1 MAEYVPARDNQGGI
15 IAMRLATAQDAEQP
29 PAEQAP
35 AESRLRSIDPRAGRR
50 PMFEPAA
57 AQISAVSVVRSAQ
70 IRRAQIAAL
79 AFIGL
84 AVLIG
89 LVALTRPGAAPAA
102 AQPTVL
108 PTTQPAAA
116 ALAATATPRSCV
128 ITQTTPAFY
137 APAGAPAP
145 LAIERGTACQV
156 GAWHSGL
163 PDWRQITIGGGAP
176 VWVPLAVV
184 SMASTA
190 GLVDLAPP
198 PTATPAPIPPTPLI
212 IVEQAPPMPPP
223 PTQCATVRGGG
234 ATVQRCG
241 TDPLAQLQVEAEA
254 AWREQ
259 MTPATPTTRT

>member
-1 MAEYVPARDNQGGI
+1 MSGKSLIFGQDARDASGRIDVG
-15 IAMRLATAQDAEQP
+15 RSLADMLP
-29 PAEQAP
+29 PDPPPDP
-35 AESRLRSIDPRAGRR
+35 AG
-50 PMFEPAA
+50 
-57 AQISAVSVVRSAQ
+57 AQISAVPVVRSAQ

-79 AFIGL
+79 TCIGL

-108 PTTQPAAA
+108 PTAQPAAA

-156 GAWHSGL
+156 VAWHAGL

-198 PTATPAPIPPTPLI
+198 PTATPAPIPPTPRI

-241 TDPLAQLQVEAEA
+241 VAPLEQLQADAEA

>member
-1 MAEYVPARDNQGGI
+1 MSGKSLIFGQDARDASGRIDVG
-15 IAMRLATAQDAEQP
+15 RSLADMLP
-29 PAEQAP
+29 PDPPPDP
-35 AESRLRSIDPRAGRR
+35 AG
-50 PMFEPAA
+50 
-57 AQISAVSVVRSAQ
+57 AQISAVPVVRSAQ

-79 AFIGL
+79 TCIGL

-108 PTTQPAAA
+108 PTAQPAAA

-156 GAWHSGL
+156 VAWHAGL

-198 PTATPAPIPPTPLI
+198 PTATPAPATQTP
-212 IVEQAPPMPPP
+212 IVIVREVVVAPAPCTEQNASFRSRRDP
-223 PTQCATVRGGG
+223 RGNE
-234 ATVQRCG
+234 
-241 TDPLAQLQVEAEA
+241 PLVGYAVAWSCESQADADSKAEA
-254 AWREQ
+254 SFQDIMRG
-259 MTPATPTTRT
+259 MP